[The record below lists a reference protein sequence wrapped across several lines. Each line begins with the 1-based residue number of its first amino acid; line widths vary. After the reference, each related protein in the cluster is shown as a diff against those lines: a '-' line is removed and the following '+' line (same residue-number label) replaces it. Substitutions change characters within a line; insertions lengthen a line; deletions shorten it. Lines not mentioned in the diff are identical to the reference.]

1 MKKVLLFVVLG
12 CLVLPGFAKEGVHP
26 QTSDAGRCEGRVCS
40 VPEEHSPT
48 GAVSVGGIASKP
60 IVRDRGSL
68 KVLTIGNSFSIC
80 LLKEMPN
87 VARNLG
93 LKLDLCSMYI
103 GGCSLE
109 RHVRNLNAPETKPYK
124 ITWNYASSED
134 GSVPFLPVLEREKNG
149 VYKGNIPTLLSAD
162 RWDVV
167 TVQQA
172 SSQSWRAKTYE
183 PVGTE
188 LLAAVSRLAPQAKVY
203 VQQTWSYTPWDG
215 RLTKW
220 KIDQH
225 EMYGRLESAY
235 DAFAKAH
242 GLEQI
247 LMGKAVQLYRAEL
260 PVVYGERSNND
271 VCGTDDFVEK
281 DGAWRHKGDVCHL
294 NPRGNYLQA
303 LVWTAKLFGA
313 DVTRVTYLPSCL
325 TDSPDAAKLM
335 RDIAMR
341 VAQHPLCPC
350 K

>member
-1 MKKVLLFVVLG
+1 MKKVLLFVVSG
-12 CLVLPGFAKEGVHP
+12 FLVLSGFAEGDV
-26 QTSDAGRCEGRVCS
+26 
-40 VPEEHSPT
+40 
-48 GAVSVGGIASKP
+48 P
-60 IVRDRGSL
+60 IVRDNGSL

-109 RHVRNLNAPETKPYK
+109 RHVRNLNAPETNPYK
-124 ITWNYASSED
+124 ITWSYASSKD
-134 GSVPFLPVLEREKNG
+134 GSVPFLSVLEKGKNG
-149 VYKGNIPTLLSAD
+149 TYKGNITALLSAD

-172 SSQSWRAKTYE
+172 SSQSWHIKTYE
-183 PVGTE
+183 PFGTE
-188 LLAAVSRLAPQAKVY
+188 LLVAVSRLAPQAKVY
-203 VQQTWSYTPWDG
+203 VQQTWSYTPWDE
-215 RLTKW
+215 RFAKW

-260 PVVYGERSNND
+260 PVIYGERSNTD
-271 VCGTDDFVEK
+271 VCGTDEFVEK
-281 DGAWRHKGDVCHL
+281 DGAWRHKGDTCHL

-303 LVWTAKLFGA
+303 LVWTAKLFRA
-313 DVTRVTYLPSCL
+313 DVTRVTYLPPCL
-325 TDSPDAAKLM
+325 VASPDAAKLM

-341 VAQHPLCPC
+341 VACHPPRPC